1 MALPDLALGALAALA
16 ATSFGSIAV
25 VFFRRIGDATRSAML
40 AFAAGM
46 MAFSCIEM
54 LSQAHASSADAAVIA
69 GVSLGILALFAADK
83 LLPHVHA
90 AVRKKELLAAKK
102 KVLLIVGAISIHNIP
117 EGFAIASAF
126 AGSTPLGWI
135 VTLSI
140 ALQDIPEGLLIA
152 APLVAYGVAVG
163 RSVSLG
169 VLSGAVEFAA
179 AIAAFLFLSAFAG
192 ITPVA
197 LAFSAGAMLYVILA
211 ELLPDA
217 LANKME
223 RVAAVSFVAGAAV
236 AFAAASLLAF

>member
-1 MALPDLALGALAALA
+1 MAFADLALGALAALA
-16 ATSFGSIAV
+16 ATSLGSVAV

-46 MAFSCIEM
+46 MAFSSIEM
-54 LSQAHASSADAAVIA
+54 LYQAHAKSADVVLIA

-90 AVRKKELLAAKK
+90 AFRKKELLAAKK

-126 AGSTPLGWI
+126 AGSTPLGWL
-135 VTLSI
+135 VALSI
-140 ALQDIPEGLLIA
+140 ALQDIPEGLLVA
-152 APLVAYGVAVG
+152 APLAAYGVAVG

-169 VLSGAVEFAA
+169 VLSGVVEAVAA
-179 AIAAFLFLSAFAG
+179 VAAFVFLSAFTG
-192 ITPVA
+192 IAPLA

-217 LANKME
+217 LANNME
-223 RVAAVSFVAGAAV
+223 QVAAVSFVAGAAV
-236 AFAAASLLAF
+236 AFAAASLLVF